1 MVKYSPART
10 KRSISDS
17 LLYWRSLFLTLDTV
31 VLNIFM
37 ETTMVSEKVTAI
49 AMMAMV
55 AATPRLI
62 FLLMGLMAPYCVCVM
77 PRRLVR
83 KIP

>member
-1 MVKYSPART
+1 M
-10 KRSISDS
+10 
-17 LLYWRSLFLTLDTV
+17 DTV

-37 ETTMVSEKVTAI
+37 DTTMVSEKVTAI

-62 FLLMGLMAPYCVCVM
+62 FLLMALMAPYCFCVYA
-77 PRRLVR
+77 P
-83 KIP
+83 

>member
-1 MVKYSPART
+1 M
-10 KRSISDS
+10 D
-17 LLYWRSLFLTLDTV
+17 
-31 VLNIFM
+31 
-37 ETTMVSEKVTAI
+37 TTMVSEKVTAI

>member
-1 MVKYSPART
+1 MVKNSPART

-17 LLYWRSLFLTLDTV
+17 LLYWRSLFFTLDTV
-31 VLNIFM
+31 VLNIFID
-37 ETTMVSEKVTAI
+37 TTIVSEKVTAI

-62 FLLMGLMAPYCVCVM
+62 FLLMALMAPYCFCVYA
-77 PRRLVR
+77 P
-83 KIP
+83 